1 MEDKSYEKHLLRLA
15 REGDND
21 AIDQLLQEHFKSV
34 YNLAYRLT
42 GNYDD
47 AQDVISE
54 AFLRVYNALP
64 RFRGDANF
72 STWLYRIVMNV
83 FLDERKKRRLRQH
96 DSLEAMVQLDEGEV
110 QRQIEDDSPGPIEA
124 IERGE
129 EAVIVQ
135 RAVLALPEAQRTM
148 IALYHFQELSYEEI
162 AAIMKLPIGTVKSR
176 LNRARLALKSKL
188 QGQRELLGR

>member
-21 AIDQLLQEHFKSV
+21 AIDQLLQEHFKSI

-54 AFLRVYNALP
+54 AFLRVYHALP

>member
-21 AIDQLLQEHFKSV
+21 AIDQLLQEHFKSI

>member
-21 AIDQLLQEHFKSV
+21 AIDQLLQEHFKSI

-110 QRQIEDDSPGPIEA
+110 QRQIEDDSPGPVEA

>member
-21 AIDQLLQEHFKSV
+21 AIDQLLQEHFKSI

-110 QRQIEDDSPGPIEA
+110 QRQIEDDSPGPVEA

-162 AAIMKLPIGTVKSR
+162 AAIIKLPIGTVKSR